1 MKSCVTARV
10 MAVVVCAASLI
21 ARAAQ
26 AAESP
31 EDPASADVP
40 AAAAADVPAAAASD
54 DPPAPRYAAEIGA
67 GETRPSSTS
76 NATPFL
82 YQRAVGHYSPTQSV
96 ELGATFRA
104 NEGFATP
111 HTPGSMFSS
120 GGDVVFYGAID
131 GTYLL
136 NPHFDLT
143 LGVNGSPSSK
153 RDVATSLQ
161 VSKGGTGQ
169 TVDALVQTQSSS
181 MGAVASLGY
190 DSFDE
195 NQPHDVDVA
204 LDGNVAATRFST
216 NQAVV
221 ATSGPAPNVAPAAAT
236 LSQARLGA
244 TMTFTILEHTDV
256 GVDGAYFLYDAQ
268 DPANVGLFDATS
280 SGITTVVSPSPRT
293 SRPVT
298 PRWDV
303 EQRHA
308 RLVCERVRVLRSNAA
323 HRAWTIAVN
332 LARRRAHAADLLRKN
347 EDRRPGQR
355 EALAEPTVAVL
366 RAGRANASTGNPQPG
381 RFPNENDADGAGQ
394 DGDAH
399 DDPQR
404 CLAAC
409 GSLLLGLLRP

>member
-40 AAAAADVPAAAASD
+40 AAAAAAAASD

-136 NPHFDLT
+136 TPHFDLT

-181 MGAVASLGY
+181 LGAVASLGY

-195 NQPHDVDVA
+195 NHPHDVDVA

-280 SGITTVVSPSPRT
+280 SGITTSFGAGIPTAP
-293 SRPVT
+293 
-298 PRWDV
+298 
-303 EQRHA
+303 A
-308 RLVCERVRVLRSNAA
+308 R
-323 HRAWTIAVN
+323 WTIQPDVSHRFG
-332 LARRRAHAADLLRKN
+332 LVTVRAYYQLADLT
-347 EDRRPGQR
+347 
-355 EALAEPTVAVL
+355 AESAVAHTFGGKLQLGVGRVKL
-366 RAGRANASTGNPQPG
+366 YATGSVRSDVYTDATAETWVAGIGVTGK
-381 RFPNENDADGAGQ
+381 
-394 DGDAH
+394 
-399 DDPQR
+399 
-404 CLAAC
+404 L
-409 GSLLLGLLRP
+409 